1 MRITEVTEGM
11 FSAVLTHETTPEAAA
26 QIRQHGFRKPRFGQ
40 GIFFNTQGLSYS
52 GGGYGG
58 TEVQA
63 QITGPESGIL
73 NLEGDFPED
82 LDEFADGDE
91 IAEYARLND
100 YWAWTD
106 GMQFVVLDSKHIKVL
121 S

>member
-1 MRITEVTEGM
+1 MRITEVTERM
-11 FSAVLTHETTPEAAA
+11 FSAILTHETTPQAAA
-26 QIRQHGFRKPRFGQ
+26 QIRQQGFQKPRFGQ
-40 GIFFNTQGLSYS
+40 GIFFNADNLSYT
-52 GGGYGG
+52 GGSYGG
-58 TEVQA
+58 AEVQA
-63 QITGPESGIL
+63 QISGPESGIL
-73 NLEGDFPED
+73 NLEGDHPED

-91 IAEYARLND
+91 IAEYARDHD

>member
-1 MRITEVTEGM
+1 MEVTERI
-11 FSAVLTHETTPEAAA
+11 FSAVMTHETTPQAAA

-40 GIFFNTQGLSYS
+40 GIFFNTEELSYT

-58 TEVQA
+58 AEIQA
-63 QITGPESGIL
+63 QISGPESEIL

-91 IAEYARLND
+91 IAKYARDNE

-106 GMQFVVLDSKHIKVL
+106 GMQFVALDTNHIKVL
-121 S
+121 